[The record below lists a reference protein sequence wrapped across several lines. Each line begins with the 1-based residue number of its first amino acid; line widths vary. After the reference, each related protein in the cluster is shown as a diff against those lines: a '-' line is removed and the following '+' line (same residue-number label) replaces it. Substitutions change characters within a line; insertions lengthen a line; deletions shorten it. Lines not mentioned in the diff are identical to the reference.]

1 VLRRFAEDHD
11 DAGITMIECIIALVI
26 ISTVLLAG
34 VLEIN
39 VALTTS
45 NQQRY
50 RIEATNLAVATL
62 EQVQQEAAAGTINPV
77 QTTYPP
83 QNVASQ
89 TFFVSTQYTV
99 EQQNNGL
106 VTSICTS
113 TLSTDS
119 SEIWQVSAT
128 VTWNGMQG
136 QQPLTETTEVAPGAA
151 SAQQLA
157 DGELAIEV
165 VGLTGT
171 PLTTPV
177 NFSVTPVAVGGGE
190 TVYPGAPIPSGL
202 NTGNDGCGIVTD
214 LSTDPDW
221 NYVVT
226 LTQNTGWVSA
236 GELSDANSDP
246 ATATLSVSAGQVS
259 RLSTPFQVALG
270 ANTTPTLQPVTYSCP
285 GAPVPSCY
293 SATFAPDASLP
304 VTFANPSLPNGQYTF
319 GSGSS
324 AVPAELLYPFA
335 NGYSVFAGDMSQSN
349 PGYVPL
355 IPPGNT
361 TQLYSGSPSPSPV
374 SLSVTSQQSASIKV
388 PVYDLSLKVSGAI
401 AGASLTAT
409 EQGGSSL
416 AYTLNPPN
424 LVSGLSDTGM
434 PLGQFLLS
442 ASNGLAGTPY
452 VWITPSGVYQSS
464 TQMSKPSD
472 GTLVVGHFAV
482 TEQ

>member
-1 VLRRFAEDHD
+1 MHEYRESRRSGRRTKRAHSRVLRRFAEDHD

-259 RLSTPFQVALG
+259 RLSTPFQVAHG
-270 ANTTPTLQPVTYSCP
+270 RVDQVR
-285 GAPVPSCY
+285 
-293 SATFAPDASLP
+293 LP
-304 VTFANPSLPNGQYTF
+304 MRACR
-319 GSGSS
+319 
-324 AVPAELLYPFA
+324 
-335 NGYSVFAGDMSQSN
+335 
-349 PGYVPL
+349 
-355 IPPGNT
+355 
-361 TQLYSGSPSPSPV
+361 
-374 SLSVTSQQSASIKV
+374 SLSRTRRFRTGSTR
-388 PVYDLSLKVSGAI
+388 SGADHRRCLR
-401 AGASLTAT
+401 SCSTRSPTAT
-409 EQGGSSL
+409 RCSP
-416 AYTLNPPN
+416 ATCPK
-424 LVSGLSDTGM
+424 
-434 PLGQFLLS
+434 
-442 ASNGLAGTPY
+442 ATP
-452 VWITPSGVYQSS
+452 V
-464 TQMSKPSD
+464 MSR
-472 GTLVVGHFAV
+472 
-482 TEQ
+482 